1 MRILL
6 SAALLATTSVLCFAQ
21 EKVVT
26 PPTVSPII
34 VSTTT
39 PGNEA
44 VAAPLLPATATEA
57 SLPLSPVPS
66 DPFLAM
72 RIPLN
77 SKIYIAPFKSED
89 STKPVEGF
97 ETYMAAAL
105 RKKGVPVIMIADR
118 SQADFE
124 IAGSADKKGAGFAKK
139 WLLGD
144 FRRST
149 SASLTVTN
157 LHTGVIA
164 YADASDRASANRGL
178 RSSAEKLAKYLK
190 RKIVDDQKKFV
201 RMGTTV
207 AIG

>member
-1 MRILL
+1 M
-6 SAALLATTSVLCFAQ
+6 LCVAQ
-21 EKVVT
+21 EKVVM
-26 PPTVSPII
+26 PPTVSPVI
-34 VSTTT
+34 
-39 PGNEA
+39 
-44 VAAPLLPATATEA
+44 LTATSALVTEA
-57 SLPLSPVPS
+57 GASAPVAPVPL
-66 DPFLAM
+66 DPFLAT
-72 RIPLN
+72 RIPPN

-89 STKPVEGF
+89 TTNPVEGF
-97 ETYMAAAL
+97 ESYMAAAL
-105 RKKGVPVIMIADR
+105 RKKGVPLIMVNDR

-164 YADASDRASANRGL
+164 YADSSDRASANRGL

-190 RKIVDDQKKFV
+190 RKIVDDHKKFV
-201 RMGTTV
+201 GMEGPIALR
-207 AIG
+207 

>member
-1 MRILL
+1 MRIVL
-6 SAALLATTSVLCFAQ
+6 SAVLLATTGIVCFAQ
-21 EKVVT
+21 EKPIT
-26 PPTVSPII
+26 LPTVAPFVVLTTTAPATEPAATLLSPIP
-34 VSTTT
+34 T
-39 PGNEA
+39 
-44 VAAPLLPATATEA
+44 
-57 SLPLSPVPS
+57 
-66 DPFLAM
+66 DPFLAS

-77 SKIYIAPFKSED
+77 SKIYIAAFKSED
-89 STKPVEGF
+89 ASRPVEGF

-105 RKKGVPVIMIADR
+105 RKKGVPLIMIADR

-164 YADASDRASANRGL
+164 YADASDRASANKGL

-190 RKIVDDQKKFV
+190 RKMVDDEKKFV
-201 RMGTTV
+201 RMG
-207 AIG
+207 AILAVK